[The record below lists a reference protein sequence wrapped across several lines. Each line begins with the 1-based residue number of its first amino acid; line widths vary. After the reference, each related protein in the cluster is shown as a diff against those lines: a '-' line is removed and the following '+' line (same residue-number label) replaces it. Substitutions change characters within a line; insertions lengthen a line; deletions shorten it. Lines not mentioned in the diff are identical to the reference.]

1 MDFVE
6 PWRHHEEAGV
16 ERIAKAVWLAILVGT
31 PPWSWWTLACLP
43 SRGSLRPHV
52 RLMTSW
58 RGVGTVLECMRLQP
72 RSLGL
77 GVTFSSVVLL
87 LFSSIFLLYVNI

>member
-1 MDFVE
+1 MV
-6 PWRHHEEAGV
+6 
-16 ERIAKAVWLAILVGT
+16 LVDLSM
-31 PPWSWWTLACLP
+31 PPISGIPQAPRTANDVLE
-43 SRGSLRPHV
+43 
-52 RLMTSW
+52 
-58 RGVGTVLECMRLQP
+58 GVGTVLECMRLQP